1 MRGIFLHIKR
11 LDQILTAAALAL
23 SCMGLL
29 SIYSS
34 SLRSHDFSNLEKQ
47 AGFLLVGLFLML
59 VLSAIDWRLLKGDSF
74 LILLAYALGVIALAG
89 LLFFA
94 PEIRG
99 IKRWYRIGGFLI
111 DPIEYVKI
119 ILLILIAK
127 YFSWRHIEIYRVQH
141 IIISGLYFAFPIGLI
156 FLQPELGSVLI
167 LGLVW
172 VVMLLVAG
180 IRFKHLLVL
189 IAVGIMVFSLS
200 WTLVLK
206 DYQKNRLLTFVEP
219 ELDPLGLGWSQL
231 QSKIAIGNGGL
242 IGRGIGNGTQTQYGF
257 LSEPQTDFMF
267 AAVAEETGFAGIL
280 VLFGL
285 FFVLI
290 SRIIKIGL
298 EASANFPRIFAA
310 GMATVLGVG
319 VFINV
324 GMNLGFLPIVGLPLP
339 LVSYGGSGLIMT
351 FIGLGVLQSIR
362 AH

>member
-1 MRGIFLHIKR
+1 MQSFMAHVKR
-11 LDQILTAAALAL
+11 LDRVLIGASLALA
-23 SCMGLL
+23 CIGLL

-34 SLRSHDFSNLEKQ
+34 SLRNGDFSNLEKQ
-47 AGFLLVGLFLML
+47 AGFLVIGLLLM
-59 VLSAIDWRLLKGDSF
+59 VFFSAIDWKLLKSDPF
-74 LILLAYALGVIALAG
+74 LIFLAYALGIIALFG

-99 IKRWYRIGGFLI
+99 IKRWYRIGEFLI
-111 DPIEYVKI
+111 DPIEYIKL
-119 ILLILIAK
+119 ILLILMAK
-127 YFSWRHIEIYRVQH
+127 YFSLRHIEIYRVQH
-141 IIISGLYFAFPIGLI
+141 IIVSGLYFALPMGLI

-172 VVMLLVAG
+172 LVMLLVAG
-180 IRFKHLLVL
+180 IKIRHLLALIVL
-189 IAVGIMVFSLS
+189 AVLLFSLS
-200 WTLVLK
+200 WTFVLQ
-206 DYQKNRLLTFVEP
+206 DYQKNRLLSFVEP

-231 QSKIAIGNGGL
+231 QSKIAIGSGGL
-242 IGRGIGNGTQTQYGF
+242 IGKGIGNGTQTQYGF

-267 AAVAEETGFAGIL
+267 AAIAEETGFAGIL
-280 VLFGL
+280 VLFTL

-310 GMATVLGVG
+310 GMATMLGVG
-319 VFINV
+319 IFINV

-351 FIGLGVLQSIR
+351 FIGLGILQSIR

>member
-1 MRGIFLHIKR
+1 MKGIFLHIKR
-11 LDQILTAAALAL
+11 LDQTLTVAALAL
-23 SCMGLL
+23 SGMGLL

-34 SLRSHDFSNLEKQ
+34 SLRSGDFSNLEKQ
-47 AGFLLVGLFLML
+47 AGFLLVGLLLMFI
-59 VLSAIDWRLLKGDSF
+59 LSAIDWRLLKEDSS
-74 LILLAYALGVIALAG
+74 LILLAYAFGVVALAG

-99 IKRWYRIGGFLI
+99 IKRWYRVGGFLI

-127 YFSWRHIEIYRVQH
+127 YFAWRHVEIYRIRH
-141 IIISGLYFAFPIGLI
+141 IIISGLYFVLPIGLI

-172 VVMLLVAG
+172 IVMLLVAG
-180 IRFKHLLVL
+180 IRPKHLLVL
-189 IAVGIMVFSLS
+189 IAIGIMVFSLS

-267 AAVAEETGFAGIL
+267 AAIAEETGFAGIL
-280 VLFGL
+280 VLFAL

>member
-1 MRGIFLHIKR
+1 MRGMLLHLKR
-11 LDQILTAAALAL
+11 LDWVLGGVAIAL
-23 SCMGLL
+23 SCVGLL

-34 SLRSHDFSNLEKQ
+34 SLRSGDFFNLEKQ
-47 AGFLLVGLFLML
+47 AGFLLVGLLCML
-59 VLSAIDWRLLKGDSF
+59 ILSAIDWRLLKGDSF
-74 LILLAYALGVIALAG
+74 LILLAYAFGVAALAG
-89 LLFFA
+89 LLLFA

-99 IKRWYRIGGFLI
+99 IKRWYRVGGFLI
-111 DPIEYVKI
+111 DPIEYMKI
-119 ILLILIAK
+119 IILVLIAK
-127 YFSWRHIEIYRVQH
+127 YFAWRHAEIFRIRH
-141 IIISGLYFAFPIGLI
+141 ILISGLYFALPIGLI

-180 IRFKHLLVL
+180 IRPKHLLVL
-189 IAVGIMVFSLS
+189 IAIGIMVFSLS

-206 DYQKNRLLTFVEP
+206 DYQKNRILTFVEP

-267 AAVAEETGFAGIL
+267 AAIAEETGFAGIL

>member
-11 LDQILTAAALAL
+11 LDQILTAAAFAL
-23 SCMGLL
+23 TGIGLL

-47 AGFLLVGLFLML
+47 AGFLLVGLLLML
-59 VLSAIDWRLLKGDSF
+59 ILSAIDWRLLKGDSF
-74 LILLAYALGVIALAG
+74 LILLAYALGVMALVG

-99 IKRWYRIGGFLI
+99 IKRWYRVGGFLI
-111 DPIEYVKI
+111 DPIEYMKI
-119 ILLILIAK
+119 IILILMAK
-127 YFSWRHIEIYRVQH
+127 YFAWRHAEIFRIRH
-141 IIISGLYFAFPIGLI
+141 ILVSGLYFALPIGLI

-180 IRFKHLLVL
+180 IRPKHLLVL
-189 IAVGIMVFSLS
+189 IAIGIMVFSLS

-242 IGRGIGNGTQTQYGF
+242 VGRGIGNGTQTQYGF

-267 AAVAEETGFAGIL
+267 AAIAEETGFMGIL

-339 LVSYGGSGLIMT
+339 LVSYGGSGLLMT